1 MTNPT
6 KILTTTKI
14 NPTLMNKDDENVK
27 HGWLKTKDSSV
38 FFTNPEYKRPAEDQ
52 VEKLCR
58 KLMSD
63 IKSFSP
69 SAKKI
74 KRTTVDEGHLLVI
87 DPADIHIGKL
97 CSAMEVGEAYNN
109 QIAVKRVLEGV
120 KGIID
125 KVAVEVDQVLLIV
138 GNDILH
144 IDSPKRTTTSGTF
157 QDTDGM
163 WHDNFLIAK
172 RLYTDIIRILM
183 NIADVHVMY
192 NPSNHDYVHGFF
204 LAEVVQTYF
213 RNSENVTFDCTI
225 AHRKGYLYGENL
237 IGSTHGDGAKEQHLP
252 ILLAQEFPAE
262 WAQAKHRYIYTHHVH
277 HKSSKDYPG
286 VTVESLRSPS
296 GTDSWHHRNG
306 FEHAPKAVEG
316 FVHSKKH
323 GQIMRIT
330 HLF

>member
-1 MTNPT
+1 
-6 KILTTTKI
+6 
-14 NPTLMNKDDENVK
+14 
-27 HGWLKTKDSSV
+27 
-38 FFTNPEYKRPAEDQ
+38 
-52 VEKLCR
+52 
-58 KLMSD
+58 
-63 IKSFSP
+63 
-69 SAKKI
+69 
-74 KRTTVDEGHLLVI
+74 
-87 DPADIHIGKL
+87 
-97 CSAMEVGEAYNN
+97 
-109 QIAVKRVLEGV
+109 
-120 KGIID
+120 
-125 KVAVEVDQVLLIV
+125 
-138 GNDILH
+138 LH